1 LSFGVQISASQLNFL
16 ENASTTAA
24 KNDWNDSKSSAKDSL
39 EAGQQVA
46 KNAAA
51 KAADLARSQ
60 IDTTRENLHS
70 GLTMAAETAHR
81 SISGVQQALTGEK
94 AKEAMKR
101 SAQHIEAISGASAEL
116 SHGFQEI
123 SREWMTYAK
132 QESEKFHA
140 AFGALA
146 QCRSPHEF
154 FEVQSRL
161 TKENLET
168 FVASTR
174 RISEIS
180 TAVATKATQK
190 IAASQQTSV

>member
-1 LSFGVQISASQLNFL
+1 M
-16 ENASTTAA
+16 ENPSSTSS
-24 KNDWNDSKSSAKDSL
+24 KNDWNDPKSFDAKASI
-39 EAGQQVA
+39 EAGQ
-46 KNAAA
+46 NAAKKVA
-51 KAADLARSQ
+51 TKASDLAHSQ
-60 IDTTRENLHS
+60 IDTTQENLHS

-81 SISGVQQALTGEK
+81 SVSGFQEALTGDK

-101 SAQHIEAISGASAEL
+101 SAQHIEAISGAGTEL

-132 QESEKFHA
+132 QGAEKWQA

-146 QCRSPHEF
+146 RCRSPHEF

-190 IAASQQTSV
+190 IAAAQQTSA